1 MSENNEQNP
10 VGEAEQPVAAAPDYK
25 AELELLKAKNQELI
39 AERRA
44 DQQRVKDVERMLA
57 ERKQAELI
65 QKEDYKTLHSDLEGN
80 YKNLRQEHEA
90 LLQTLEQE
98 RVGRQ
103 QDRIKA
109 QATSLFAQSG
119 VNSPELLMKCIGE
132 NLRVDESGA
141 VTILAGGVQV
151 PLAQHLDTLKNPGS
165 GYEMFFPGTGARG
178 MSSVGSTS
186 TSAGSDDLSSMSL
199 TELVRLEQE
208 EPERYALLRASQG

>member
-1 MSENNEQNP
+1 
-10 VGEAEQPVAAAPDYK
+10 
-25 AELELLKAKNQELI
+25 
-39 AERRA
+39 
-44 DQQRVKDVERMLA
+44 
-57 ERKQAELI
+57 
-65 QKEDYKTLHSDLEGN
+65 
-80 YKNLRQEHEA
+80 
-90 LLQTLEQE
+90 
-98 RVGRQ
+98 
-103 QDRIKA
+103 
-109 QATSLFAQSG
+109 
-119 VNSPELLMKCIGE
+119 MKCIGE

-165 GYEMFFPGTGARG
+165 GYEMFFPAAVRG